1 MQAAAS
7 LSSLILLH
15 TIYMTASC
23 VTALSGKDLNT
34 SLHGRKAASK
44 TSVQRQLEA
53 SRAKARAISALTD
66 GANKG
71 SVTGSVSGSV
81 LPNGSQHGTL
91 VKRLSTI
98 KDVP

>member
-1 MQAAAS
+1 M
-7 LSSLILLH
+7 LLYH
-15 TIYMTASC
+15 LTCIA
-23 VTALSGKDLNT
+23 VTSGKDLNT

-66 GANKG
+66 GGANKG

-81 LPNGSQHGTL
+81 LPNGSQHGPL